1 MELLIL
7 KKVVVKNKYQRPDSI
22 REIIKTSAEKFGD
35 KIAYKYFIS
44 PSEQKEITYNQVYL
58 TYNYLG
64 ASICY
69 NGFQKQKIAVLSE
82 NRPEWMIAYMAVI
95 GSGSVIVPLDKE
107 LLPEQIENFINYS
120 GIKAVFCSKKYA
132 ESLLSMNI
140 PDVQKIIDFDN
151 KIIEDDRY
159 ISYEDF
165 CLNGKNLIDDGYD
178 AFERSR
184 YDSSKMSALIFTSG
198 TTGTSK
204 GVMLS
209 EDNILTAITAASN
222 MINLPNDTI
231 LLSVLPMHHTYE
243 TTAGQLT
250 ALRIGVTICINNSLK
265 YFMRNVKLFRPTAMV
280 VVPMYLTTLRKRIT
294 DEIKKRNKENVISVG
309 VKATKALKKVGID
322 ARSVVFSEVLSSLGG
337 RLKNIVCGGAAI
349 DSETIEWFHNIGI
362 NVSQGYGITE
372 CSPLVAVNPLVTVH
386 YDSVGVAIPGSKIKI
401 IDDQDGIEKDL
412 PNGEIG
418 EICVK
423 GGHVMLG
430 YYNDEEATKAA
441 FTEEGYFKTGDYGYI
456 DDDGFIY
463 ITGRKKNIIVLD
475 NGKNV
480 YPEEIE
486 EYLSRI
492 EKIKEVVVIG
502 RTKET
507 GEVVLTALI
516 YPDYDQYKGQDD
528 SLIINDMRSE
538 VSKVN
543 KTLPSFKQVRNIEL
557 KKNEFE
563 KTTTKKI
570 IRYKLS

>member
-1 MELLIL
+1 
-7 KKVVVKNKYQRPDSI
+7 
-22 REIIKTSAEKFGD
+22 
-35 KIAYKYFIS
+35 
-44 PSEQKEITYNQVYL
+44 
-58 TYNYLG
+58 
-64 ASICY
+64 
-69 NGFQKQKIAVLSE
+69 
-82 NRPEWMIAYMAVI
+82 
-95 GSGSVIVPLDKE
+95 
-107 LLPEQIENFINYS
+107 
-120 GIKAVFCSKKYA
+120 
-132 ESLLSMNI
+132 
-140 PDVQKIIDFDN
+140 
-151 KIIEDDRY
+151 
-159 ISYEDF
+159 
-165 CLNGKNLIDDGYD
+165 
-178 AFERSR
+178 
-184 YDSSKMSALIFTSG
+184 
-198 TTGTSK
+198 
-204 GVMLS
+204 
-209 EDNILTAITAASN
+209 
-222 MINLPNDTI
+222 
-231 LLSVLPMHHTYE
+231 MHHTYE

-280 VVPMYLTTLRKRIT
+280 VVPLYLTTLRKRIS
-294 DEIKKRNKENVISVG
+294 DEIKKQNKENVLNVG
-309 VKATKALKKVGID
+309 VKATKVLKKVGID
-322 ARSVVFSEVLSSLGG
+322 ARSVVFSEVLGSLGG

-349 DSETIEWFHNIGI
+349 DPETIEWFHNIGI

-386 YDSVGVAIPGSKIKI
+386 YNSVGVAIPGSKVKI

-430 YYNDEEATKAA
+430 YYNDEEATKAT

-486 EYLSRI
+486 EYLERI
-492 EKIKEVVVIG
+492 EKIKEVVVVG
-502 RTKET
+502 RTKES

-516 YPDYDQYKGQDD
+516 YPDFDQYKGQCDNAIIDD
-528 SLIINDMRSE
+528 IRSE
-538 VSKVN
+538 VAKVN

-563 KTTTKKI
+563 KTTTRKI

>member
-1 MELLIL
+1 M

-22 REIIKTSAEKFGD
+22 RDIIKKSAEKFGD

-44 PSEQKEITYNQVYL
+44 SNEQREITYNQVYSA
-58 TYNYLG
+58 YNFIG

-69 NGFQKQKIAVLSE
+69 NGFQKKKIAVISE
-82 NRPEWMIAYMAVI
+82 NRPEWMISYMAII
-95 GSGSVIVPLDKE
+95 GSGSVVVPLDKE
-107 LLPEQIENFINYS
+107 LLPEQIESFINYS
-120 GIKAVFCSKKYA
+120 GIEAVFCSSKYA
-132 ESLLSMNI
+132 EKLVAMNI
-140 PDVQKIIDFDN
+140 PNVKKFIDFDN
-151 KIIEDDRY
+151 NNIEDDRY
-159 ISYEDF
+159 VSYEEF
-165 CLNGKNLIDDGYD
+165 CLNGENLINDGYN
-178 AFERSR
+178 AFDNAR

-209 EDNILTAITAASN
+209 EDNILTAVTAASN
-222 MINLPNDTI
+222 MINLPSDTV

-280 VVPMYLTTLRKRIT
+280 VVPLYLTTLRKRIS
-294 DEIKKRNKENVISVG
+294 DEIKKQNKENVLNVG
-309 VKATKALKKVGID
+309 VKATKVLKKVGID
-322 ARSVVFSEVLSSLGG
+322 ARSVVFSEVLGSLGG
-337 RLKNIVCGGAAI
+337 RLKNIICGGAAI
-349 DSETIEWFHNIGI
+349 DPETIEWFHNIGI

-386 YDSVGVAIPGSKIKI
+386 YNSVGVAIPGSKVKI

-430 YYNDEEATKAA
+430 YYNDEEATKAT

-486 EYLSRI
+486 EYLERI
-492 EKIKEVVVIG
+492 EKIKEVVVVG
-502 RTKET
+502 RTKES

-516 YPDYDQYKGQDD
+516 YPDFDQYKGQDD
-528 SLIINDMRSE
+528 NAIIDDIRSE
-538 VSKVN
+538 VAKVN

-563 KTTTKKI
+563 KTTTRKI